1 LRPRH
6 LYYVKY
12 PEDLLI
18 SMSHPARILLVDD
31 DLSLLRLLSL
41 RLEAG
46 GFEVLPVDSGDIAL
60 ARLPGF
66 RPDLLITDLR
76 MDGMDGLA
84 LFEQVHRRHPFLPV
98 IILTAHGTIPDAVQA
113 TKRGVFS
120 FLTKPF
126 ESRELLDQIR
136 QALDQSQ
143 MNAAVSGS
151 GDDQQWRAG
160 IITRNAAM
168 EDLLAR
174 AYRVAS
180 GDASVFIEGE
190 SGTGKELL
198 AKAIHRASP
207 RAAGPF
213 IAVNCGAIP
222 ENLLESEL
230 FGHRRGAFTG
240 AVQDHQGLFVS
251 ANEGTLFLD
260 EIGDMPLPLQVKL
273 LRVLQEREVRPVG
286 APRVIPVNVRIVSAT
301 HRTLEAEMK
310 AGRFREDLYYRLNVV
325 TLSLPPLNQRRDDI
339 PLLAEYFRDLLA
351 QRYQKPINGFSREAI
366 EALMSADWT
375 GNVRQ
380 LYNVVEQAVALS
392 PGPQIQAAL
401 LQDAIKDR
409 IDDIVP
415 FADAR
420 RQFELEYLVG
430 LLQMT
435 RGNVT
440 QAARLAGRNR
450 TEFYKLMHRHAL
462 DPAQFKD

>member
-1 LRPRH
+1 
-6 LYYVKY
+6 
-12 PEDLLI
+12 
-18 SMSHPARILLVDD
+18 MSHPARILLVDD

-143 MNAAVSGS
+143 MNAAMSGS

-339 PLLAEYFRDLLA
+339 PLLAEYFRELLA
-351 QRYQKPINGFSREAI
+351 QRYQKPISGFSREAM

-420 RQFELEYLVG
+420 RQFELDYLVG

>member
-1 LRPRH
+1 
-6 LYYVKY
+6 
-12 PEDLLI
+12 
-18 SMSHPARILLVDD
+18 MSSSARILLVDD

-41 RLEAG
+41 RLEAA
-46 GFEVLPVDSGDIAL
+46 GFEVLPVESGRLAL
-60 ARLPGF
+60 ERLPGF

-76 MDGMDGLA
+76 MDGMDGMA
-84 LFEQVHRRHPFLPV
+84 LFEQVHRRNPFLPT
-98 IILTAHGTIPDAVQA
+98 IILTAHGTIPDAVHA
-113 TKRGVFS
+113 TKQGVFS

-126 ESRELLDQIR
+126 DSRDLLEQIR
-136 QALDQSQ
+136 QALDQSRLSE
-143 MNAAVSGS
+143 ALSGC
-151 GDDQQWRAG
+151 GDDSGWRAE

-168 EDLLAR
+168 EDLLGR
-174 AYRVAS
+174 AYRVAG

-198 AKAIHRASP
+198 AKAIHRASR
-207 RAAGPF
+207 RAQAPF

-240 AVQDHQGLFVS
+240 AIQDHQGLFVS
-251 ANEGTLFLD
+251 ASGGTLFLD
-260 EIGDMPLPLQVKL
+260 EVGDMPLPLQVKL

-286 APRVIPVNVRIVSAT
+286 ATRSVSVDVRVISAT
-301 HRTLEAEMK
+301 HRDLEEEMK
-310 AGRFREDLYYRLNVV
+310 AGRFREDLFYRLNVV

-339 PLLAEYFRDLLA
+339 PLLAEYFRAELA
-351 QRYQKPINGFSREAI
+351 QRYQKAVAGFSRGAMEL
-366 EALMSADWT
+366 LMAADWT

-392 PGPQIQAAL
+392 AGPQIQASI

-409 IDDIVP
+409 VEDVVP

-420 RQFELEYLVG
+420 RQFELDYLIG

-450 TEFYKLMHRHAL
+450 TEFYKLLHRHSL

>member
-1 LRPRH
+1 
-6 LYYVKY
+6 
-12 PEDLLI
+12 
-18 SMSHPARILLVDD
+18 MSSSARILLVDD

-41 RLEAG
+41 RLEAA
-46 GFEVLPVDSGDIAL
+46 GFEVLPVESGQL
-60 ARLPGF
+60 AMDRLPGF

-76 MDGMDGLA
+76 MDGMDGMA
-84 LFEQVHRRHPFLPV
+84 LFEQVHRRHPFLPT
-98 IILTAHGTIPDAVQA
+98 IILTAHGTIPDAVHA
-113 TKRGVFS
+113 TKQGVFS

-126 ESRELLDQIR
+126 ENRDLLEQIR
-136 QALDQSQ
+136 QALDQSRLSE
-143 MNAAVSGS
+143 ALSGS
-151 GDDQQWRAG
+151 GDDSRWRAE

-168 EDLLAR
+168 EELLSR
-174 AYRVAS
+174 AYRVAG

-198 AKAIHRASP
+198 AKAIHRASR
-207 RAAGPF
+207 RAQAPF

-240 AVQDHQGLFVS
+240 AIQDHQGLFVS
-251 ANEGTLFLD
+251 ASGGTLFLD
-260 EIGDMPLPLQVKL
+260 EIGDMPPPLQVKL

-286 APRVIPVNVRIVSAT
+286 ATRSVPVDVRVISAT
-301 HRTLEAEMK
+301 HRDLEEEMK
-310 AGRFREDLYYRLNVV
+310 AGRFREDLFYRLNVV

-339 PLLAEYFRDLLA
+339 PLLAEYFRAELA
-351 QRYQKPINGFSREAI
+351 QRYQKPVAAFSRSAMEL
-366 EALMSADWT
+366 LMAADWT

-392 PGPQIQAAL
+392 AGPQIQASV

-409 IDDIVP
+409 VEDIVP

-420 RQFELEYLVG
+420 RQFEFDYLIG

-450 TEFYKLMHRHAL
+450 TEFYKLLHRHSL

>member
-1 LRPRH
+1 
-6 LYYVKY
+6 
-12 PEDLLI
+12 
-18 SMSHPARILLVDD
+18 MSHPARILLVDD

-151 GDDQQWRAG
+151 GDDQKWRAG

-174 AYRVAS
+174 AYRVAN

-440 QAARLAGRNR
+440 QAARMAGRNR

>member
-1 LRPRH
+1 
-6 LYYVKY
+6 
-12 PEDLLI
+12 
-18 SMSHPARILLVDD
+18 MSSSARILLVDD

-41 RLEAG
+41 RLEAA
-46 GFEVLPVDSGDIAL
+46 GFEVLPVESGQL
-60 ARLPGF
+60 AMDRLPGF

-76 MDGMDGLA
+76 MDGMDGMA
-84 LFEQVHRRHPFLPV
+84 LFEQVHRRHPFLPT
-98 IILTAHGTIPDAVQA
+98 IILTAHGTIPDAVHA
-113 TKRGVFS
+113 TKQGVFS

-126 ESRELLDQIR
+126 ESRDLLEQIR
-136 QALDQSQ
+136 QALDQSRLSE
-143 MNAAVSGS
+143 ALSGS
-151 GDDQQWRAG
+151 GDDSRWRAE

-168 EDLLAR
+168 EELLSR
-174 AYRVAS
+174 AYRVAG

-198 AKAIHRASP
+198 AKAIHRASR
-207 RAAGPF
+207 RAQAPF

-240 AVQDHQGLFVS
+240 AIQDHQGLFVS
-251 ANEGTLFLD
+251 ASGGTLFLD
-260 EIGDMPLPLQVKL
+260 EIGDMPPPLQVKL

-286 APRVIPVNVRIVSAT
+286 ATRSVPVDVRVISAT
-301 HRTLEAEMK
+301 HRDLEEEMK
-310 AGRFREDLYYRLNVV
+310 AGRFREDLFYRLNVV

-339 PLLAEYFRDLLA
+339 PLLAEYFRAELA
-351 QRYQKPINGFSREAI
+351 QRYQKPVAAFSRSAMEL
-366 EALMSADWT
+366 LMAADWT

-392 PGPQIQAAL
+392 AGPQIQASV

-409 IDDIVP
+409 VEDIVP

-420 RQFELEYLVG
+420 RQFEFDYLIG

-450 TEFYKLMHRHAL
+450 TEFYKLLHRHSL

>member
-1 LRPRH
+1 
-6 LYYVKY
+6 
-12 PEDLLI
+12 
-18 SMSHPARILLVDD
+18 MSHPARILLVDD

-143 MNAAVSGS
+143 MNAAMSGS

-339 PLLAEYFRDLLA
+339 PLLAEYFRELLA
-351 QRYQKPINGFSREAI
+351 QRYQKPISGFSREAM

-420 RQFELEYLVG
+420 RQFELDYLIG

-462 DPAQFKD
+462 DPGQFKD

>member
-1 LRPRH
+1 
-6 LYYVKY
+6 
-12 PEDLLI
+12 
-18 SMSHPARILLVDD
+18 MSHPARILLVDD

-143 MNAAVSGS
+143 MNAAMSGS

-174 AYRVAS
+174 AYRVAN

-351 QRYQKPINGFSREAI
+351 QRYQKPINGFSREAM

-420 RQFELEYLVG
+420 RQFEFEYLVG

>member
-1 LRPRH
+1 
-6 LYYVKY
+6 
-12 PEDLLI
+12 
-18 SMSHPARILLVDD
+18 MSSSARILLVDD

-41 RLEAG
+41 RLEAA
-46 GFEVLPVDSGDIAL
+46 GFEVLPVESGRLAL
-60 ARLPGF
+60 DRLPGF

-76 MDGMDGLA
+76 MDGMDGMA
-84 LFEQVHRRHPFLPV
+84 LFEQVHRRHPFLPT
-98 IILTAHGTIPDAVQA
+98 IILTAHGTIPDAVHA
-113 TKRGVFS
+113 TKQGVFS

-126 ESRELLDQIR
+126 ESRDLLEQIR
-136 QALDQSQ
+136 QALDQSRLSE
-143 MNAAVSGS
+143 ALSGS
-151 GDDQQWRAG
+151 GDDSQWRAE

-168 EDLLAR
+168 EELLGR

-198 AKAIHRASP
+198 AKAIHRASR
-207 RAAGPF
+207 RAQAPF

-240 AVQDHQGLFVS
+240 AIQDHQGLFVS
-251 ANEGTLFLD
+251 ASGGTLFLD

-286 APRVIPVNVRIVSAT
+286 ATRSVPVDVRVISAT
-301 HRTLEAEMK
+301 HRDLEEEMK
-310 AGRFREDLYYRLNVV
+310 AGRFREDLFYRLNVV

-339 PLLAEYFRDLLA
+339 PLLAEYFRAELA
-351 QRYQKPINGFSREAI
+351 QRYQKPVVAFSRSAMEL
-366 EALMSADWT
+366 LMAADWT

-392 PGPQIQAAL
+392 AGPQIQASV

-409 IDDIVP
+409 VEDVVP

-420 RQFELEYLVG
+420 RQFEFDYLIG

-450 TEFYKLMHRHAL
+450 TEFYKLLHRHSL

>member
-1 LRPRH
+1 
-6 LYYVKY
+6 
-12 PEDLLI
+12 
-18 SMSHPARILLVDD
+18 MSSSARILLVDD

-41 RLEAG
+41 RLEAA
-46 GFEVLPVDSGDIAL
+46 GFEVLPVESGRLAL
-60 ARLPGF
+60 DRLPGF

-76 MDGMDGLA
+76 MDGMDGMA
-84 LFEQVHRRHPFLPV
+84 LFDQVHRRHPFLPT
-98 IILTAHGTIPDAVQA
+98 IILTAHGTIPDAVHA
-113 TKRGVFS
+113 TKQGVFS

-126 ESRELLDQIR
+126 ESRDLLEQIR
-136 QALDQSQ
+136 QALDQSRLSE
-143 MNAAVSGS
+143 ALSGS
-151 GDDQQWRAG
+151 GDDSQWRAE

-168 EDLLAR
+168 EDLLGR
-174 AYRVAS
+174 AYRVAG

-198 AKAIHRASP
+198 AKAIHRASR
-207 RAAGPF
+207 RAQAPF

-251 ANEGTLFLD
+251 ASGGTLFLD

-286 APRVIPVNVRIVSAT
+286 ATRSVPVDVRVISAT
-301 HRTLEAEMK
+301 HRDLEEEMK
-310 AGRFREDLYYRLNVV
+310 AGRFREDLFYRLNVV

-339 PLLAEYFRDLLA
+339 PLLAEYFRAELA
-351 QRYQKPINGFSREAI
+351 QRYQKPVTAFSKGAI
-366 EALMSADWT
+366 ELMMAADWT

-380 LYNVVEQAVALS
+380 LYNVVEQAIALS
-392 PGPQIQAAL
+392 TGPQIQASV

-409 IDDIVP
+409 VEDVVP

-420 RQFELEYLVG
+420 RQFEFDYLVG

-450 TEFYKLMHRHAL
+450 TEFYKLLHRHSL

>member
-1 LRPRH
+1 
-6 LYYVKY
+6 
-12 PEDLLI
+12 
-18 SMSHPARILLVDD
+18 MSSSARILLVDD

-41 RLEAG
+41 RLEAA
-46 GFEVLPVDSGDIAL
+46 GFEVLPVESGRLAL
-60 ARLPGF
+60 DRLPGF

-76 MDGMDGLA
+76 MDGMDGMA
-84 LFEQVHRRHPFLPV
+84 LFEQVHRRHPFLPT
-98 IILTAHGTIPDAVQA
+98 IILTAHGTIPDAVHA
-113 TKRGVFS
+113 TKQGVFS

-126 ESRELLDQIR
+126 ESRDLLEQIR
-136 QALDQSQ
+136 QALDQSRLSE
-143 MNAAVSGS
+143 ALSGS
-151 GDDQQWRAG
+151 GDDSQWRAE

-168 EDLLAR
+168 EELLGR
-174 AYRVAS
+174 AYRVAA

-198 AKAIHRASP
+198 AKAIHRASR
-207 RAAGPF
+207 RAQAPF

-240 AVQDHQGLFVS
+240 AIQDHQGLFVS
-251 ANEGTLFLD
+251 ASGGTLFLD
-260 EIGDMPLPLQVKL
+260 EIGDMPPPLQVKL

-286 APRVIPVNVRIVSAT
+286 ATRSVPVDVRVISAT
-301 HRTLEAEMK
+301 HRDLEEEMK
-310 AGRFREDLYYRLNVV
+310 AGRFREDLFYRLNVV

-339 PLLAEYFRDLLA
+339 PLLAEYFRAELA
-351 QRYQKPINGFSREAI
+351 QRYQKPVAAFSRGAI
-366 EALMSADWT
+366 ELLMAADWT

-392 PGPQIQAAL
+392 TGPQIQASV

-409 IDDIVP
+409 VEDVVP

-420 RQFELEYLVG
+420 RQFEFDYLIG

-450 TEFYKLMHRHAL
+450 TEFYKLLHRHSL

>member
-1 LRPRH
+1 
-6 LYYVKY
+6 
-12 PEDLLI
+12 
-18 SMSHPARILLVDD
+18 MSQPGRILLVDD
-31 DLSLLRLLSL
+31 DFSLLRLLSL
-41 RLEAG
+41 RLEAA
-46 GFEVLPVDSGDIAL
+46 GFEVMPVESGELAL
-60 ARLPGF
+60 GSLPGF

-76 MDGMDGLA
+76 MDGMDGMT

-98 IILTAHGTIPDAVQA
+98 IILTAHGTIPEAVQA
-113 TKRGVFS
+113 TKKGVFS
-120 FLTKPF
+120 FVTKPF
-126 ESRELLDQIR
+126 ESRELLEQIQ
-136 QALDQSQ
+136 QALEQSRLSES
-143 MNAAVSGS
+143 MSGC
-151 GDDQQWRAG
+151 GNDPQWRAG

-168 EDLLAR
+168 EELLSR
-174 AYRVAS
+174 AYRVAG

-198 AKAIHRASP
+198 AKAIHRASR
-207 RAAGPF
+207 RAEGPF

-251 ANEGTLFLD
+251 SSGGTLFLD
-260 EIGDMPLPLQVKL
+260 EIGDMPMPLQVKL

-286 APRVIPVNVRIVSAT
+286 ATRPIPVDVRIISAT
-301 HRTLEAEMK
+301 HRNLEEEMK
-310 AGRFREDLYYRLNVV
+310 SSRFREDLYYRLNVV
-325 TLSLPPLNQRRDDI
+325 TLSLPPLNHRRDDI
-339 PLLAEYFRDLLA
+339 PLLAEYFRESLA
-351 QRYQKPINGFSREAI
+351 QRYQKSITGFSRSAMEL
-366 EALMSADWT
+366 LMTADWT

-392 PGPQIQAAL
+392 PAPQIQVGL
-401 LQDAIKDR
+401 LQEAIKDR
-409 IDDIVP
+409 ADDIIP

-420 RQFELEYLVG
+420 RQFELDYLIG

-450 TEFYKLMHRHAL
+450 TEFYKLLHRHAL

>member
-1 LRPRH
+1 
-6 LYYVKY
+6 
-12 PEDLLI
+12 
-18 SMSHPARILLVDD
+18 MSHPARILLVDD

-113 TKRGVFS
+113 TKRGVFR

-143 MNAAVSGS
+143 MNAAMSGS

-198 AKAIHRASP
+198 AKAIHRA
-207 RAAGPF
+207 
-213 IAVNCGAIP
+213 
-222 ENLLESEL
+222 
-230 FGHRRGAFTG
+230 
-240 AVQDHQGLFVS
+240 
-251 ANEGTLFLD
+251 
-260 EIGDMPLPLQVKL
+260 
-273 LRVLQEREVRPVG
+273 
-286 APRVIPVNVRIVSAT
+286 
-301 HRTLEAEMK
+301 
-310 AGRFREDLYYRLNVV
+310 
-325 TLSLPPLNQRRDDI
+325 
-339 PLLAEYFRDLLA
+339 
-351 QRYQKPINGFSREAI
+351 
-366 EALMSADWT
+366 
-375 GNVRQ
+375 
-380 LYNVVEQAVALS
+380 
-392 PGPQIQAAL
+392 
-401 LQDAIKDR
+401 
-409 IDDIVP
+409 
-415 FADAR
+415 
-420 RQFELEYLVG
+420 
-430 LLQMT
+430 
-435 RGNVT
+435 
-440 QAARLAGRNR
+440 
-450 TEFYKLMHRHAL
+450 
-462 DPAQFKD
+462 

>member
-1 LRPRH
+1 
-6 LYYVKY
+6 
-12 PEDLLI
+12 
-18 SMSHPARILLVDD
+18 MSSSARILLVDD

-41 RLEAG
+41 RLEAA
-46 GFEVLPVDSGDIAL
+46 GFEVLPVESGRLAL
-60 ARLPGF
+60 DRLPGF

-76 MDGMDGLA
+76 MDGMDGMA
-84 LFEQVHRRHPFLPV
+84 LFDQVHRRHPFLPT
-98 IILTAHGTIPDAVQA
+98 IILTAHGTIPDAVHA
-113 TKRGVFS
+113 TKQGVFS

-126 ESRELLDQIR
+126 ESRDLLEQIR
-136 QALDQSQ
+136 QALDQSRLSE
-143 MNAAVSGS
+143 ALSGS
-151 GDDQQWRAG
+151 GDDSQWRAE

-168 EDLLAR
+168 EDLLGR
-174 AYRVAS
+174 AYRVAG

-198 AKAIHRASP
+198 AKAIHRASR
-207 RAAGPF
+207 RAQAPF

-251 ANEGTLFLD
+251 ASGGTLFLD

-286 APRVIPVNVRIVSAT
+286 ATRSVAVDVRVISAT
-301 HRTLEAEMK
+301 HRDLEEEMK
-310 AGRFREDLYYRLNVV
+310 AGRFREDLFYRLNVV

-339 PLLAEYFRDLLA
+339 PLLAEYFRAELA
-351 QRYQKPINGFSREAI
+351 QRYQKPVTAFSKGAI
-366 EALMSADWT
+366 ELLMAADWT

-380 LYNVVEQAVALS
+380 LYNVVEQAIALS
-392 PGPQIQAAL
+392 TGPQIQASV

-409 IDDIVP
+409 VEDVVP

-420 RQFELEYLVG
+420 RQFEFDYLVG

-450 TEFYKLMHRHAL
+450 TEFYKLLHRHSL

>member
-1 LRPRH
+1 
-6 LYYVKY
+6 
-12 PEDLLI
+12 
-18 SMSHPARILLVDD
+18 MAHPARILLVDD
-31 DLSLLRLLSL
+31 DQSLLRLLSL

-46 GFEVLPVDSGDIAL
+46 GFEVLPVDNGAAAL
-60 ARLPGF
+60 ASVPGF

-136 QALDQSQ
+136 QALEQSQ
-143 MNAAVSGS
+143 MSAALSGS

-168 EDLLAR
+168 EDLLVR

-251 ANEGTLFLD
+251 ANGGTLFLD

-286 APRVIPVNVRIVSAT
+286 APRVIPVNVRIISAT
-301 HRTLEAEMK
+301 HRTLETEMK

-351 QRYQKPINGFSREAI
+351 QRYQKPINGFSREAM
-366 EALMSADWT
+366 ESLMSADWT

-420 RQFELEYLVG
+420 RQFELDYLVG

>member
-1 LRPRH
+1 
-6 LYYVKY
+6 
-12 PEDLLI
+12 
-18 SMSHPARILLVDD
+18 MSHPARILLVDD

-143 MNAAVSGS
+143 MNAAMSGS

-420 RQFELEYLVG
+420 RQFELDYLVG

>member
-1 LRPRH
+1 
-6 LYYVKY
+6 
-12 PEDLLI
+12 
-18 SMSHPARILLVDD
+18 MSQPGRILLVDD
-31 DLSLLRLLSL
+31 DFSLLRLLSL
-41 RLEAG
+41 RLEAA
-46 GFEVLPVDSGDIAL
+46 GFEVMPVENGELAL
-60 ARLPGF
+60 GSLPGF

-76 MDGMDGLA
+76 MDGMDGMA

-98 IILTAHGTIPDAVQA
+98 IILTAHGTIPEAVQA
-113 TKRGVFS
+113 TKKGVFS
-120 FLTKPF
+120 FVTKPF
-126 ESRELLDQIR
+126 ESRELLEQIQ
-136 QALDQSQ
+136 QALEQSRLSES
-143 MNAAVSGS
+143 MSGC
-151 GDDQQWRAG
+151 GNDQQWRAG

-168 EDLLAR
+168 EELLNR
-174 AYRVAS
+174 AYRVAG

-207 RAAGPF
+207 RAEGPF

-251 ANEGTLFLD
+251 ASGGTLFLD
-260 EIGDMPLPLQVKL
+260 EIGDMPMPLQVKL

-286 APRVIPVNVRIVSAT
+286 ATRPIPVDVRIISAT
-301 HRTLEAEMK
+301 HRNLEEEMK
-310 AGRFREDLYYRLNVV
+310 SSRFREDLYYRLNVV
-325 TLSLPPLNQRRDDI
+325 TLSLPPLNHRRDDI
-339 PLLAEYFRDLLA
+339 PLLAEYFRESLA
-351 QRYQKPINGFSREAI
+351 QRYQKSITGFSRSAMEL
-366 EALMSADWT
+366 LMTADWT

-392 PGPQIQAAL
+392 PAPQIQVGL

-409 IDDIVP
+409 ADDIIP

-420 RQFELEYLVG
+420 RQFELDYLIG

-450 TEFYKLMHRHAL
+450 TEFYKLLHRHAL

>member
-1 LRPRH
+1 
-6 LYYVKY
+6 
-12 PEDLLI
+12 
-18 SMSHPARILLVDD
+18 MSSSARILLVDD

-41 RLEAG
+41 RLEAA
-46 GFEVLPVDSGDIAL
+46 GFEVLPVESGRLAL
-60 ARLPGF
+60 DRLPGF

-76 MDGMDGLA
+76 MDGMDGMA
-84 LFEQVHRRHPFLPV
+84 LFEQVHRRHPFLPT
-98 IILTAHGTIPDAVQA
+98 IILTAHGTIPDAVHA
-113 TKRGVFS
+113 TKQGVFS

-126 ESRELLDQIR
+126 ESRDLLEQIR
-136 QALDQSQ
+136 QALDQSRLSE
-143 MNAAVSGS
+143 ALSGS
-151 GDDQQWRAG
+151 GDDSQWRAE

-168 EDLLAR
+168 EELLGR
-174 AYRVAS
+174 AYRVAA

-198 AKAIHRASP
+198 AKAIHRASR
-207 RAAGPF
+207 RAQAPF

-240 AVQDHQGLFVS
+240 AIQDHQGLFVS
-251 ANEGTLFLD
+251 ASGGTLFLD
-260 EIGDMPLPLQVKL
+260 EIGDMPPPLQVKL

-286 APRVIPVNVRIVSAT
+286 ATRSVPVDVRVISAT
-301 HRTLEAEMK
+301 HRDLEEEMK
-310 AGRFREDLYYRLNVV
+310 AGRFREDLFYRLNVV

-339 PLLAEYFRDLLA
+339 PLLAEYFRAELA
-351 QRYQKPINGFSREAI
+351 QRYQKPVAAFSRGAI
-366 EALMSADWT
+366 EILMAADWT

-392 PGPQIQAAL
+392 TGPQIQASV

-409 IDDIVP
+409 VEDVVP

-420 RQFELEYLVG
+420 RQFEFDYLIG

-450 TEFYKLMHRHAL
+450 TEFYKLLHRHSL

>member
-1 LRPRH
+1 
-6 LYYVKY
+6 
-12 PEDLLI
+12 
-18 SMSHPARILLVDD
+18 MSSSARILLVDD

-41 RLEAG
+41 RLEAA
-46 GFEVLPVDSGDIAL
+46 GFEVLPVESGRLAL
-60 ARLPGF
+60 DRLPGF

-76 MDGMDGLA
+76 MDGMDGMA
-84 LFEQVHRRHPFLPV
+84 LFEQVHRRHPFLPT
-98 IILTAHGTIPDAVQA
+98 IILTAHGTIPDAVHA
-113 TKRGVFS
+113 TKQGVFS

-126 ESRELLDQIR
+126 ESRDLLEQIR
-136 QALDQSQ
+136 QALDQSRLSE
-143 MNAAVSGS
+143 ALSGS
-151 GDDQQWRAG
+151 GDDSQWRAE

-168 EDLLAR
+168 EELLGR
-174 AYRVAS
+174 AYRVAA

-198 AKAIHRASP
+198 AKAIHRASR
-207 RAAGPF
+207 RAQAPF

-240 AVQDHQGLFVS
+240 AIQDHQGLFVS
-251 ANEGTLFLD
+251 ASGGTLFLD
-260 EIGDMPLPLQVKL
+260 EIGDMPPPLQVKL

-286 APRVIPVNVRIVSAT
+286 ATRSVPVDVRVISAT
-301 HRTLEAEMK
+301 HRDLEEEMK
-310 AGRFREDLYYRLNVV
+310 AGRFREDLFYRLNVV

-339 PLLAEYFRDLLA
+339 PLLAEYFRAELA
-351 QRYQKPINGFSREAI
+351 QRYQKPVAAFSRGAI
-366 EALMSADWT
+366 ELLMAADWT

-392 PGPQIQAAL
+392 TGPQIQASV

-409 IDDIVP
+409 IEDVVP

-420 RQFELEYLVG
+420 RQFEFDYLIG

-450 TEFYKLMHRHAL
+450 TEFYKLLHRHSL

>member
-1 LRPRH
+1 
-6 LYYVKY
+6 
-12 PEDLLI
+12 
-18 SMSHPARILLVDD
+18 MSSSARILLVDD

-41 RLEAG
+41 RLEAA
-46 GFEVLPVDSGDIAL
+46 GFEVLPVESGRLAL
-60 ARLPGF
+60 DRLPGF

-76 MDGMDGLA
+76 MDGMDGMA
-84 LFEQVHRRHPFLPV
+84 LFDQVHRRHPFLPT
-98 IILTAHGTIPDAVQA
+98 IILTAHGTIPDAVHA

-126 ESRELLDQIR
+126 ESRDLLEQIR
-136 QALDQSQ
+136 QALDQSRLSE
-143 MNAAVSGS
+143 ALSGS
-151 GDDQQWRAG
+151 GDDSQWRAE

-168 EDLLAR
+168 EDLLGR
-174 AYRVAS
+174 AYRVAG

-198 AKAIHRASP
+198 AKAIHRASR
-207 RAAGPF
+207 RAQAPF

-251 ANEGTLFLD
+251 ASGGTLFLD

-286 APRVIPVNVRIVSAT
+286 ATRSVAVDVRVISAT
-301 HRTLEAEMK
+301 HRDLEEEMK
-310 AGRFREDLYYRLNVV
+310 AGRFREDLFYRLNVV

-339 PLLAEYFRDLLA
+339 PLLAEYFRAELA
-351 QRYQKPINGFSREAI
+351 QRYQKPVTAFSKGAI
-366 EALMSADWT
+366 ELMMAADWT

-380 LYNVVEQAVALS
+380 LYNVVEQAIALS
-392 PGPQIQAAL
+392 TGPQIQASV

-409 IDDIVP
+409 VEDVVP

-420 RQFELEYLVG
+420 RQFEFDYLVG

-450 TEFYKLMHRHAL
+450 TEFYKLLHRHSL

>member
-1 LRPRH
+1 
-6 LYYVKY
+6 
-12 PEDLLI
+12 
-18 SMSHPARILLVDD
+18 
-31 DLSLLRLLSL
+31 
-41 RLEAG
+41 
-46 GFEVLPVDSGDIAL
+46 
-60 ARLPGF
+60 
-66 RPDLLITDLR
+66 
-76 MDGMDGLA
+76 
-84 LFEQVHRRHPFLPV
+84 
-98 IILTAHGTIPDAVQA
+98 
-113 TKRGVFS
+113 
-120 FLTKPF
+120 
-126 ESRELLDQIR
+126 
-136 QALDQSQ
+136 
-143 MNAAVSGS
+143 
-151 GDDQQWRAG
+151 
-160 IITRNAAM
+160 M

-174 AYRVAS
+174 AYRVAN

-351 QRYQKPINGFSREAI
+351 QRYQKPISGFSREAM

-392 PGPQIQAAL
+392 PGPRIQAAL

-420 RQFELEYLVG
+420 RQFELDYLVG

>member
-1 LRPRH
+1 
-6 LYYVKY
+6 
-12 PEDLLI
+12 
-18 SMSHPARILLVDD
+18 MSQPARILLVDD

-41 RLEAG
+41 RLEAA
-46 GFEVLPVDSGDIAL
+46 GFEVMPVENGELAL
-60 ARLPGF
+60 GSLPGF

-76 MDGMDGLA
+76 MDGMDGMA

-98 IILTAHGTIPDAVQA
+98 IILTAHGTIPEAVQA
-113 TKRGVFS
+113 TKKGVFS
-120 FLTKPF
+120 FVTKPF
-126 ESRELLDQIR
+126 ESRELLEQIQ
-136 QALDQSQ
+136 QALEQSRLSES
-143 MNAAVSGS
+143 MSGC
-151 GDDQQWRAG
+151 GNDQQWRAG

-168 EDLLAR
+168 EELLSR
-174 AYRVAS
+174 AYRVAG

-207 RAAGPF
+207 RAEGPF

-251 ANEGTLFLD
+251 ASGGTLFLD
-260 EIGDMPLPLQVKL
+260 EIGDMPMPLQVKL

-286 APRVIPVNVRIVSAT
+286 ATRPIPVDVRIISAT
-301 HRTLEAEMK
+301 HRNLEEEMK
-310 AGRFREDLYYRLNVV
+310 SSRFREDLYYRLNVV
-325 TLSLPPLNQRRDDI
+325 TLSLPPLNHRRDDI
-339 PLLAEYFRDLLA
+339 PLLAEYFRESLA
-351 QRYQKPINGFSREAI
+351 QRYQKSITGFSRSAMEL
-366 EALMSADWT
+366 LMTADWT

-392 PGPQIQAAL
+392 PAPQIQVGL

-409 IDDIVP
+409 ADDIIP

-420 RQFELEYLVG
+420 RQFELDYLIG

-450 TEFYKLMHRHAL
+450 TEFYKLLHRHAL

>member
-1 LRPRH
+1 
-6 LYYVKY
+6 
-12 PEDLLI
+12 
-18 SMSHPARILLVDD
+18 MSHPARILLVDD

-174 AYRVAS
+174 AYRVAN

-420 RQFELEYLVG
+420 RQFELDYLVG

>member
-1 LRPRH
+1 
-6 LYYVKY
+6 
-12 PEDLLI
+12 
-18 SMSHPARILLVDD
+18 MAHPARILLVDD
-31 DLSLLRLLSL
+31 DQSLLRLLSL

-46 GFEVLPVDSGDIAL
+46 GFEVLPVDNGEAAL
-60 ARLPGF
+60 ASVPGF

-76 MDGMDGLA
+76 MEGMDGLA

-136 QALDQSQ
+136 QALDHSQ
-143 MNAAVSGS
+143 MSAAMSGS
-151 GDDQQWRAG
+151 GDDQQWRAE

-260 EIGDMPLPLQVKL
+260 EVGDMPLPLQVKL

-286 APRVIPVNVRIVSAT
+286 APRVIPVNVRIISAT
-301 HRTLEAEMK
+301 HRTLELEMK
-310 AGRFREDLYYRLNVV
+310 AGRFR
-325 TLSLPPLNQRRDDI
+325 
-339 PLLAEYFRDLLA
+339 
-351 QRYQKPINGFSREAI
+351 
-366 EALMSADWT
+366 
-375 GNVRQ
+375 
-380 LYNVVEQAVALS
+380 
-392 PGPQIQAAL
+392 
-401 LQDAIKDR
+401 
-409 IDDIVP
+409 
-415 FADAR
+415 
-420 RQFELEYLVG
+420 
-430 LLQMT
+430 
-435 RGNVT
+435 
-440 QAARLAGRNR
+440 
-450 TEFYKLMHRHAL
+450 
-462 DPAQFKD
+462 

>member
-1 LRPRH
+1 
-6 LYYVKY
+6 
-12 PEDLLI
+12 
-18 SMSHPARILLVDD
+18 MSHPARILLVDD

-46 GFEVLPVDSGDIAL
+46 GFEVLPVDSGHNAL
-60 ARLPGF
+60 ACLPGF
-66 RPDLLITDLR
+66 CPDLLITDLR

-143 MNAAVSGS
+143 MNAALSGS
-151 GDDQQWRAG
+151 SDDQQWRAG

-251 ANEGTLFLD
+251 ANGGTLFLD

-339 PLLAEYFRDLLA
+339 PLLAEFFLELLA
-351 QRYQKPINGFSREAI
+351 QRYQKPINGFSREAL
-366 EALMSADWT
+366 EALMTADWT

-380 LYNVVEQAVALS
+380 LYNVVEHAVALS

-420 RQFELEYLVG
+420 RQFELDYLVG

>member
-1 LRPRH
+1 
-6 LYYVKY
+6 
-12 PEDLLI
+12 
-18 SMSHPARILLVDD
+18 
-31 DLSLLRLLSL
+31 
-41 RLEAG
+41 
-46 GFEVLPVDSGDIAL
+46 
-60 ARLPGF
+60 
-66 RPDLLITDLR
+66 LITDLR

-143 MNAAVSGS
+143 MNAAMSGS

-325 TLSLPPLNQRRDDI
+325 TLSLPPLNHRRDDI

-351 QRYQKPINGFSREAI
+351 QRYHKPINGFSREAM

-420 RQFELEYLVG
+420 RQFELDYLVG

>member
-1 LRPRH
+1 
-6 LYYVKY
+6 
-12 PEDLLI
+12 
-18 SMSHPARILLVDD
+18 MSHPARILLVDD

-143 MNAAVSGS
+143 MNAAMSGS

-310 AGRFREDLYYRLNVV
+310 ACRFREDLYYRLNVV

-339 PLLAEYFRDLLA
+339 PLLAEYFRELLA
-351 QRYQKPINGFSREAI
+351 QRYQKPISGFSREAM

-420 RQFELEYLVG
+420 RQFELDYLVG

>member
-1 LRPRH
+1 
-6 LYYVKY
+6 
-12 PEDLLI
+12 
-18 SMSHPARILLVDD
+18 MSHPARILLVDD

-143 MNAAVSGS
+143 MNAAMSGS

-339 PLLAEYFRDLLA
+339 PLLAEYFRELLA
-351 QRYQKPINGFSREAI
+351 QRYQKPISGFSREAM
-366 EALMSADWT
+366 EALMSADWS

-420 RQFELEYLVG
+420 RQFELDYLVG

-462 DPAQFKD
+462 DPGQFKD

>member
-1 LRPRH
+1 
-6 LYYVKY
+6 
-12 PEDLLI
+12 
-18 SMSHPARILLVDD
+18 MSSSARILLVDD

-41 RLEAG
+41 RLEAA
-46 GFEVLPVDSGDIAL
+46 GFEVLPVESGRLAL
-60 ARLPGF
+60 DRLPGF

-76 MDGMDGLA
+76 MDGMDGMA
-84 LFEQVHRRHPFLPV
+84 LFDQVHRRHPFLPT
-98 IILTAHGTIPDAVQA
+98 IILTAHGTIPDAVHA
-113 TKRGVFS
+113 TKQGVFS

-126 ESRELLDQIR
+126 ESRDLLEQIR
-136 QALDQSQ
+136 QALDQSRLSE
-143 MNAAVSGS
+143 ALSGS
-151 GDDQQWRAG
+151 GDDSQWRAE

-168 EDLLAR
+168 EDLLGR
-174 AYRVAS
+174 AYRVAG

-198 AKAIHRASP
+198 AKAIHRASR
-207 RAAGPF
+207 RAQAPF

-251 ANEGTLFLD
+251 ASGGTLFLD

-286 APRVIPVNVRIVSAT
+286 ATRSVPVDVRVISAT
-301 HRTLEAEMK
+301 HRDLEEEMK
-310 AGRFREDLYYRLNVV
+310 AGRFREDLFYRLNVV

-339 PLLAEYFRDLLA
+339 PLLAEYFRAELA
-351 QRYQKPINGFSREAI
+351 QRYQKPVTAFSKGAI
-366 EALMSADWT
+366 ELLMAADWT

-380 LYNVVEQAVALS
+380 LYNVVEQAIALS
-392 PGPQIQAAL
+392 TGPQIQASV

-409 IDDIVP
+409 VEDVVP

-420 RQFELEYLVG
+420 RQFEFDYLVG

-450 TEFYKLMHRHAL
+450 TEFYKLLHRHSL

>member
-1 LRPRH
+1 
-6 LYYVKY
+6 
-12 PEDLLI
+12 
-18 SMSHPARILLVDD
+18 
-31 DLSLLRLLSL
+31 
-41 RLEAG
+41 
-46 GFEVLPVDSGDIAL
+46 
-60 ARLPGF
+60 
-66 RPDLLITDLR
+66 
-76 MDGMDGLA
+76 
-84 LFEQVHRRHPFLPV
+84 
-98 IILTAHGTIPDAVQA
+98 
-113 TKRGVFS
+113 
-120 FLTKPF
+120 
-126 ESRELLDQIR
+126 
-136 QALDQSQ
+136 
-143 MNAAVSGS
+143 
-151 GDDQQWRAG
+151 
-160 IITRNAAM
+160 
-168 EDLLAR
+168 
-174 AYRVAS
+174 
-180 GDASVFIEGE
+180 
-190 SGTGKELL
+190 
-198 AKAIHRASP
+198 
-207 RAAGPF
+207 
-213 IAVNCGAIP
+213 
-222 ENLLESEL
+222 
-230 FGHRRGAFTG
+230 
-240 AVQDHQGLFVS
+240 
-251 ANEGTLFLD
+251 
-260 EIGDMPLPLQVKL
+260 MPLPLQVKL

-339 PLLAEYFRDLLA
+339 PLLAEYFRELLA
-351 QRYQKPINGFSREAI
+351 QRYQKPISGFSREAM

-420 RQFELEYLVG
+420 RQFELDYLIG

-462 DPAQFKD
+462 DPGQFKD